1 MLQLL
6 SNNKG
11 DHIISVLG
19 AKFFN
24 VLLIVG
30 NTLELWVFFF
40 FSLIEFYVIF
50 LLRKGIIFKH
60 PYCGLIFMFIFFG
73 FIL

>member
-11 DHIISVLG
+11 DHIIFVLG

-30 NTLELWVFFF
+30 NTLELWVFCY
-40 FSLIEFYVIF
+40 LIEFYVIF
-50 LLRKGIIFKH
+50 FIKKGHYFQTPLLWFNI
-60 PYCGLIFMFIFFG
+60 YVFIYFIG
-73 FIL
+73 F

>member
-11 DHIISVLG
+11 DHIIFVLG

-30 NTLELWVFFF
+30 NTLELWVFCYLIDFF
-40 FSLIEFYVIF
+40 IKKGHYFQTPLLWFNIYV
-50 LLRKGIIFKH
+50 
-60 PYCGLIFMFIFFG
+60 FIYFIG
-73 FIL
+73 F